1 MMTQRNA
8 FMLGVAALALGLVPA
23 AAFAAP
29 DWSKVPE
36 AETVLFYPGQTSL
49 EWVMNGP
56 DHGGARSFNK
66 KGDRCADCHV
76 GEQADMG
83 AKMVTGKKAEKQV
96 IPNKRA
102 SVPLK
107 VKAAFD
113 ATNLY
118 MRFEFPAG
126 THAPVPFAQG
136 GKMDPDNEVKL
147 AMMIDPGKNDVQTR
161 SGCWSTCHD
170 DNRDM
175 PSAPDKAKLAA
186 VKGIDT
192 SAGYVTKY
200 SIDSRTDLATTG
212 SPRGGFD
219 KLKPAADIDA
229 LVKNGG
235 FMDLLR
241 WKAKG
246 NVSEDG
252 HIAAERVMKGG
263 QGVQF
268 DGKKEG
274 NKWVV
279 TMTRKLASTAPGDV
293 SLEAGKV
300 YTVGFAVH
308 DDHTL
313 GRFHHVSVDI
323 KLGLGA
329 DGDIKAVKQ

>member
-1 MMTQRNA
+1 MSQRNA
-8 FMLGVAALALGLVPA
+8 FTLGVAALALGLVPA

-36 AETVLFYPGQTSL
+36 VETVLLYPGQTSL

-56 DHGGARSFNK
+56 DHGGARSFVK

-83 AKMVTGKKAEKQV
+83 TKMVTGKKAEKQV
-96 IPNKRA
+96 IPGKRPA
-102 SVPLK
+102 IPLK

-126 THAPVPFAQG
+126 SHAPVPFAKD
-136 GKMDPDNEVKL
+136 GKMDPENEIKF
-147 AMMIDPGKNDVQTR
+147 AMMISPEKGHDLQQR
-161 SGCWSTCHD
+161 AGCWSTCHD

-192 SAGYVTKY
+192 AAGYVTKY
-200 SIDSRTDLATTG
+200 SVDSRTALVTSGDVRG
-212 SPRGGFD
+212 SFD
-219 KLKPAADIDA
+219 KLKPAADLDA
-229 LVKNGG
+229 LLKNGG

-241 WKAKG
+241 WKSKG

-293 SLEAGKV
+293 SMEPGKA

-308 DDHTL
+308 DDHVD
-313 GRFHHVSVDI
+313 GRFHHVSVDVR
-323 KLGLGA
+323 LGLGA

>member
-1 MMTQRNA
+1 MSQRNSLT
-8 FMLGVAALALGLVPA
+8 LGAAALALGLVPA

-56 DHGGARSFNK
+56 DHGGARSFVK
-66 KGDRCADCHV
+66 KGDLCSDCHV

-96 IPNKRA
+96 IPGKRA
-102 SVPLK
+102 AIPLK

-126 THAPVPFAQG
+126 GHNPAPFAQG

-147 AMMIDPGKNDVQTR
+147 AMMIDPGKVDVQAR

-192 SAGYVTKY
+192 SGGYVTKY
-200 SIDSRTDLATTG
+200 ITETRTGISIKDD
-212 SPRGGFD
+212 PRGGWD
-219 KLKPAADIDA
+219 KLKPAAEIDTA
-229 LVKNGG
+229 VKGG
-235 FMDLLR
+235 AFMDLLR

-252 HIAAERVMKGG
+252 HIAAERVMTGG

-279 TMTRKLASTAPGDV
+279 TMTRKLASAAPGDV
-293 SLEAGKV
+293 SLEPGKA

-308 DDHTL
+308 DDHSH
-313 GRFHHVSVDI
+313 GRFHHVSVNM